1 MKVEAG
7 LARTATV
14 LLDPDEVIERS
25 RLRFFTRPKFMKMSR
40 SREISSETRFR
51 RNDVEVKS

>member
-1 MKVEAG
+1 MLAG

-25 RLRFFTRPKFMKMSR
+25 RLRFFTRPMFMKMSR
-40 SREISSETRFR
+40 SREMSSDTRFR
-51 RNDVEVKS
+51 RKDVVVKS